1 MGGGDANFHHGRGHG
16 VWMWYHNIVSA
27 RAPFLSKIWS
37 SYASD
42 SLGFYRHS
50 MIFSL
55 KLSRQKSATKNR
67 ARPTDLFFSPRP
79 PTTSTHYITRRRRR
93 EPNGRPSTIAS
104 GPGCE
109 PHRKHQC
116 KSTSG
121 GGGDMIHGG
130 WRRVGSSETLEVGDL
145 VPNPTNSY
153 ECCFGGTNNVC
164 DVAFHIMGVGE
175 ARVGGGVW
183 LCGISYTAMGGH
195 PYRSLHFS
203 CFGRHSIL
211 SWAYKIHEFGNMVFC
226 LFRPICS
233 DTSCRPLAPPIPSPH
248 LSHF

>member
-1 MGGGDANFHHGRGHG
+1 
-16 VWMWYHNIVSA
+16 
-27 RAPFLSKIWS
+27 
-37 SYASD
+37 
-42 SLGFYRHS
+42 
-50 MIFSL
+50 
-55 KLSRQKSATKNR
+55 
-67 ARPTDLFFSPRP
+67 
-79 PTTSTHYITRRRRR
+79 
-93 EPNGRPSTIAS
+93 
-104 GPGCE
+104 
-109 PHRKHQC
+109 
-116 KSTSG
+116 
-121 GGGDMIHGG
+121 MIHGG

-164 DVAFHIMGVGE
+164 DAAFHMLGVGE

-183 LCGISYTAMGGH
+183 LRGISYTAMGGH

-233 DTSCRPLAPPIPSPH
+233 DTSCRPLAPPIPLSSSQSFLAHQTGGKPSVASTLETTSILPPWRDKAGSLETLKLSSARLFFFAVNKIVIRNGCHYRSPATSAVSIANDEWERSVRH
-248 LSHF
+248 SQPAIVARGAASTPSASSHGYGWRPSSSVDATGDDECSCAVPQC